1 MQDFQCHAKFRLYLK
16 TMGSLKKLS
25 VRKQCDQT
33 CILEIQETVAMGS
46 LSLGERERERVGGP
60 TEGG

>member
-25 VRKQCDQT
+25 VRKQCDRT
-33 CILEIQETVAMGS
+33 CILEIQETVAMGA
-46 LSLGERERERVGGP
+46 LSLGERERE
-60 TEGG
+60 